1 MEVQETKTLKQY
13 SNKQKILLVGEG
25 DFSFSL
31 SLGRAFGSAS
41 NITTSSLDSRVDVN
55 RKYTYGKQNVEEL
68 ERLGGTVIH
77 GVNVHSMSSDNRLAR
92 YNRIVFNF
100 PHSGLGFGSEHES
113 FYIMQHQALVRGFFE
128 SARKM
133 LEDEDGEIH
142 LTHKTTRPFSEWE
155 IETLAQEKGLRLI
168 GLMVFDQLAFPG
180 YSNKKG
186 SGNDLFCV
194 FAHTNDSSKV
204 YKELPF
210 AVETSYSCR
219 QIVRC
224 SAVPRHHTVSLAVTR
239 WTVDNRFLVGATYQW
254 DRLVYD
260 AVIDHDNTTVAFVKG
275 LNLRPGKVADVSRY
289 ECVYGWDLA
298 KPKLLLRS
306 QVISAAQEIVRCET
320 PLTVLKGPRVAQSP
334 AVKVSVRIKGSG
346 MLPSVA
352 HPINHPVRVKDLTY
366 GEGKHF
372 ETCVCTMTRNTAN
385 VLREWVMYHAGIGVS
400 RWFIYDNNS
409 DDDIVSAVKNLKNCG
424 YNVSRHFWPWI
435 KTQEA
440 GFANCAIRAKRDC
453 EWVAFIDVDE
463 FFYIPSGQ
471 TLTQVI
477 KKCTTPSSSS
487 SSKIGEIRTSCHSF
501 GPSGLKDPP
510 RRGVM
515 ASYTCRM
522 SQPERH
528 KSIVRPE
535 TLNTTLI
542 NVVHHFQLKEGFT
555 FVDVEKDAM
564 IINHYKYQVWD
575 IFKEKFKRRVAT
587 YVADWQDKEN
597 VGSKDRTPGLGT
609 RPVEPSDWAER
620 FCEVRDNGLKD
631 WVLENFVDR
640 KTQRL
645 VWEEE
650 RNIMVGEVVAQM
662 GLC

>member
-1 MEVQETKTLKQY
+1 MVAPVHEAVKFPDQTLIFIKYYQSSSRLLTK
-13 SNKQKILLVGEG
+13 
-25 DFSFSL
+25 D
-31 SLGRAFGSAS
+31 
-41 NITTSSLDSRVDVN
+41 
-55 RKYTYGKQNVEEL
+55 
-68 ERLGGTVIH
+68 
-77 GVNVHSMSSDNRLAR
+77 
-92 YNRIVFNF
+92 
-100 PHSGLGFGSEHES
+100 
-113 FYIMQHQALVRGFFE
+113 
-128 SARKM
+128 
-133 LEDEDGEIH
+133 
-142 LTHKTTRPFSEWE
+142 
-155 IETLAQEKGLRLI
+155 
-168 GLMVFDQLAFPG
+168 
-180 YSNKKG
+180 
-186 SGNDLFCV
+186 DLFCV
-194 FAHTNDSSKV
+194 FARTNDSSKV

-210 AVETSYSCR
+210 AVEISDPGR

-306 QVISAAQEIVRCET
+306 QVISAAQEIVRCKT
-320 PLTVLKGPRVAQSP
+320 PLTVLKAPRVAQSP

-366 GEGKHF
+366 GERKQF
-372 ETCVCTMTRNTAN
+372 ETCVCTMTRNAAN
-385 VLREWVMYHAGIGVS
+385 VLREWVMYQAGIGVS

-409 DDDIVSAVKNLKNCG
+409 DDDIVSEVENLKNSG

-453 EWVAFIDVDE
+453 DWVAFIDVDE

-477 KKCTTPSSSS
+477 KKYTTPSSS

-645 VWEEE
+645 VWEGE

>member
-1 MEVQETKTLKQY
+1 MKNRRKRGGCDVIVSWRRFFRFVALFVSSFVVFSALFIFLGKPSIKAVLGASVPAVKVDPVLEAVKFPDQTLIFIRYQSSSRLLTK
-13 SNKQKILLVGEG
+13 
-25 DFSFSL
+25 D
-31 SLGRAFGSAS
+31 
-41 NITTSSLDSRVDVN
+41 
-55 RKYTYGKQNVEEL
+55 
-68 ERLGGTVIH
+68 
-77 GVNVHSMSSDNRLAR
+77 
-92 YNRIVFNF
+92 
-100 PHSGLGFGSEHES
+100 
-113 FYIMQHQALVRGFFE
+113 
-128 SARKM
+128 
-133 LEDEDGEIH
+133 
-142 LTHKTTRPFSEWE
+142 
-155 IETLAQEKGLRLI
+155 
-168 GLMVFDQLAFPG
+168 
-180 YSNKKG
+180 
-186 SGNDLFCV
+186 DLFCV
-194 FAHTNDSSKV
+194 FSNAKDSSKV
-204 YKELPF
+204 YRELPSG
-210 AVETSYSCR
+210 VETSDSAR

-224 SAVPRHHTVSLAVTR
+224 SAVPRHHTVSLAFTK
-239 WTVDNRFLVGATYQW
+239 WTVDNRLLVVGPTYRW

-320 PLTVLKGPRVAQSP
+320 PPTVLKGPRMAQSP
-334 AVKVSVRIKGSG
+334 PVKVSVRIKGSG
-346 MLPSVA
+346 MPPLPSVA
-352 HPINHPVRVKDLTY
+352 HPINRPVRFKDSTY
-366 GEGKHF
+366 GGERKQF
-372 ETCVCTMTRNTAN
+372 ETCVCTMTRNAAN
-385 VLREWVMYHAGIGVS
+385 VLREWVMYHAGIGVT
-400 RWFIYDNNS
+400 RWFVYDNNS
-409 DDDIVSAVKNLKNCG
+409 DDDIVSEIKNLINSG

-453 EWVAFIDVDE
+453 DWVAFIDVDE

-471 TLTQVI
+471 TLTEVI
-477 KKCTTPSSSS
+477 KNYTTPSSSS

-522 SQPERH
+522 SLPERH
-528 KSIVRPE
+528 KSIIRPE
-535 TLNTTLI
+535 TLNTALI

-555 FVDVEKDAM
+555 FVYVEKDTM
-564 IINHYKYQVWD
+564 VINHYKYQVWD

-587 YVADWQDKEN
+587 YVADWQDKDN

-609 RPVEPSDWAER
+609 RPVEPSDWSER

-640 KTQRL
+640 KTQRFL
-645 VWEEE
+645 WEGE
-650 RNIMVGEVVAQM
+650 RNIMEGEVVAQM
-662 GLC
+662 SLYR

>member
-1 MEVQETKTLKQY
+1 MKNRRKRGGGDVVVSWRRFFRFVALFVSSFVVFSALFIFLVKFRLVVRP
-13 SNKQKILLVGEG
+13 SIRAVLVGSVPAVHEAVKFP
-25 DFSFSL
+25 DQTLIF
-31 SLGRAFGSAS
+31 
-41 NITTSSLDSRVDVN
+41 IKYQPSS
-55 RKYTYGKQNVEEL
+55 
-68 ERLGGTVIH
+68 RL
-77 GVNVHSMSSDNRLAR
+77 
-92 YNRIVFNF
+92 
-100 PHSGLGFGSEHES
+100 
-113 FYIMQHQALVRGFFE
+113 
-128 SARKM
+128 
-133 LEDEDGEIH
+133 
-142 LTHKTTRPFSEWE
+142 LTK
-155 IETLAQEKGLRLI
+155 
-168 GLMVFDQLAFPG
+168 D
-180 YSNKKG
+180 
-186 SGNDLFCV
+186 DLFCV
-194 FAHTNDSSKV
+194 FSNANDSSKV

-210 AVETSYSCR
+210 AVETNDADR

-239 WTVDNRFLVGATYQW
+239 WTVDNRLLMGPTYRW

-289 ECVYGWDLA
+289 ECVYGLDLA
-298 KPKLLLRS
+298 NPKLLLRS
-306 QVISAAQEIVRCET
+306 QVISAAQEIVRCKT
-320 PLTVLKGPRVAQSP
+320 PLAVLKGPRVAQSP
-334 AVKVSVRIKGSG
+334 PVKVSVRIKGGG

-352 HPINHPVRVKDLTY
+352 HPINRPVRFGDLTH
-366 GEGKHF
+366 GERKQL
-372 ETCVCTMTRNTAN
+372 ETCVCTMTRNAAN
-385 VLREWVMYHAGIGVS
+385 VLREWVMYHAGIGVT

-409 DDDIVSAVKNLKNCG
+409 DDDIVSEIKYLKNTG
-424 YNVSRHFWPWI
+424 YNISRHFWPWI

-453 EWVAFIDVDE
+453 DWVAFIDVDE

-471 TLTQVI
+471 TLTEVI
-477 KKCTTPSSSS
+477 KNYTTP

-528 KSIVRPE
+528 KSIIRPE

-555 FVDVEKDAM
+555 FVDVERDTM
-564 IINHYKYQVWD
+564 VINHYKYQVWD

-645 VWEEE
+645 VWEGE
-650 RNIMVGEVVAQM
+650 RNIVEGEVVAQM
-662 GLC
+662 GLCR

>member
-1 MEVQETKTLKQY
+1 MKNRRKRGVGDVVVSWRRFFPFVALFVSSFLVFSALFIFLGKFRPSIKAVHGGSVPPVMVAPVHEAVKFPDQTLILIKYYQWSSRLLTK
-13 SNKQKILLVGEG
+13 
-25 DFSFSL
+25 D
-31 SLGRAFGSAS
+31 
-41 NITTSSLDSRVDVN
+41 
-55 RKYTYGKQNVEEL
+55 
-68 ERLGGTVIH
+68 
-77 GVNVHSMSSDNRLAR
+77 
-92 YNRIVFNF
+92 
-100 PHSGLGFGSEHES
+100 
-113 FYIMQHQALVRGFFE
+113 
-128 SARKM
+128 
-133 LEDEDGEIH
+133 
-142 LTHKTTRPFSEWE
+142 
-155 IETLAQEKGLRLI
+155 
-168 GLMVFDQLAFPG
+168 
-180 YSNKKG
+180 
-186 SGNDLFCV
+186 DLFCV

-210 AVETSYSCR
+210 AVEISDPGR

-306 QVISAAQEIVRCET
+306 QVISAAQEIVRCKT
-320 PLTVLKGPRVAQSP
+320 PLTVLKGPRVAQSS

-366 GEGKHF
+366 GERKQF
-372 ETCVCTMTRNTAN
+372 ETCVCTMTRNAAN

-409 DDDIVSAVKNLKNCG
+409 DDDIVSEVKNLKNSG

-453 EWVAFIDVDE
+453 DWVAFIDVDE

-477 KKCTTPSSSS
+477 KKYTTPSSS

-528 KSIVRPE
+528 KSIIRPE

-645 VWEEE
+645 VWEGE

>member
-1 MEVQETKTLKQY
+1 MEVQETKTQSLW
-13 SNKQKILLVGEG
+13 
-25 DFSFSL
+25 FSL
-31 SLGRAFGSAS
+31 QH
-41 NITTSSLDSRVDVN
+41 TTSSLDSRVDVN

-68 ERLGGTVIH
+68 ERLGCTVIH

-168 GLMVFDQLAFPG
+168 KLMVFDQLAFPG

-186 SGNDLFCV
+186 SGNYLFCV

-210 AVETSYSCR
+210 AVEISDPGR

-298 KPKLLLRS
+298 KPKFLLRS
-306 QVISAAQEIVRCET
+306 QVISAAQEIVRCKT
-320 PLTVLKGPRVAQSP
+320 PLTVLKGPRVAQSS

-352 HPINHPVRVKDLTY
+352 HPINLAVRVKDLTY
-366 GEGKHF
+366 GERKQF
-372 ETCVCTMTRNTAN
+372 ETCVCTMTRNAAN
-385 VLREWVMYHAGIGVS
+385 VLREWVMYQAGIGVS

-409 DDDIVSAVKNLKNCG
+409 DDDIVSEVENLKNSG

-453 EWVAFIDVDE
+453 DWVAFIDVDE

-477 KKCTTPSSSS
+477 KKYTTPSSS

-645 VWEEE
+645 VWEGE